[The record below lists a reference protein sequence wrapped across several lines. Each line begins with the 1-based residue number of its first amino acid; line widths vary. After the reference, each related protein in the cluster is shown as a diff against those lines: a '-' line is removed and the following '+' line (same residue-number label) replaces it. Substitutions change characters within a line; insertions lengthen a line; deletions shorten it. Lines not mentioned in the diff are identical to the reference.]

1 MMELRQLRYLLA
13 TVEAGTVSGAAERLH
28 ITQPGLSRQLRQLEK
43 DLGVELFDRANQ
55 RLTFNRTGHE
65 LLPLVR
71 DVLAATQA
79 LRESAGFHAEGG
91 IRRLTIAAPTVTLTD
106 IVSPFVATMSP
117 DDPVVDVRP
126 ADGLAPTQMLANG
139 ADLAIGTRRPQAPY
153 GSRDLPALPM
163 WAYVR
168 RDDPWRER
176 SRVSVEELLGRT
188 VVGVPTSFTAREAL
202 EAAVSTIGGSFTEFI
217 EAANGTIAQALAAAG
232 RGVAVVSDD
241 PRYELVPIAIDLHD
255 ATLTIQLVAAWDI
268 RKVSA
273 PAMAAL
279 AGRLADWVAERAPR
293 DDGEDDP
300 GVTCT
305 WKAPNTTE

>member
-1 MMELRQLRYLLA
+1 MELRQLRYLLA

-43 DLGVELFDRANQ
+43 DLGVELFDRARQ
-55 RLTFNRTGHE
+55 RLTLNRTGHE

-79 LRESAGFHAEGG
+79 LSDSAGFHAQGG
-91 IRRLTIAAPTVTLTD
+91 VRRLTIAAPTVTLTD
-106 IVSPFVATMSP
+106 IVSPFVTTMSP

-126 ADGLAPTQMLANG
+126 ADGLAPTEMLVNG
-139 ADLAIGTRRPQAPY
+139 ADLAIGTRRPQPPY
-153 GSRDLPALPM
+153 AWRDLAVLPM

-168 RDDPWRER
+168 RDDPWTQR
-176 SRVSVEELLGRT
+176 SHVSVSELLART
-188 VVGVPTSFTAREAL
+188 VISVPTSFTAREAL
-202 EAAVSTIGGSFTEFI
+202 EAAVSTTGGSYSGFI

-241 PRYELVPIAIDLHD
+241 PRYELAPVAIHHGNT
-255 ATLTIQLVAAWDI
+255 AVAIQLVAAWDT
-268 RKVSA
+268 RRVSA

-279 AGRLADWVAERAPR
+279 AGRLVEWVAERYDHR
-293 DDGEDDP
+293 
-300 GVTCT
+300 
-305 WKAPNTTE
+305 

>member
-1 MMELRQLRYLLA
+1 MELRQLRYLLA

-55 RLTFNRTGHE
+55 RLTLNRTGHE
-65 LLPLVR
+65 LLPLAR

-91 IRRLTIAAPTVTLTD
+91 VRRLTIAAPTVTLTD

-126 ADGLAPTQMLANG
+126 ADGLAPTEMLANG

-153 GSRDLPALPM
+153 ASRDLPALPM

-168 RDDPWRER
+168 RDDPWSKR
-176 SRVSVEELLGRT
+176 SHVSVAELLGRT
-188 VVGVPTSFTAREAL
+188 VISVPVSFTAREAL
-202 EAAVSTIGGSFTEFI
+202 ESAVSTAGGSFTEFI

-241 PRYELVPIAIDLHD
+241 PRYELVPVAINHGNTAIAIQLI
-255 ATLTIQLVAAWDI
+255 ATWDTRRI
-268 RKVSA
+268 SA
-273 PAMAAL
+273 QVMTAL
-279 AGRLADWVAERAPR
+279 AGRLADWVAERYDQTAGIR
-293 DDGEDDP
+293 
-300 GVTCT
+300 
-305 WKAPNTTE
+305 

>member
-1 MMELRQLRYLLA
+1 MELRQLRYLLA

-43 DLGVELFDRANQ
+43 DLGVDLFDRANQ
-55 RLTFNRTGHE
+55 RLIFNRTGHE
-65 LLPLVR
+65 LLPLIR

-126 ADGLAPTQMLANG
+126 ADGLAPTEMLANG
-139 ADLAIGTRRPQAPY
+139 ADLAIGTRRPQPPY
-153 GSRDLPALPM
+153 AWRDLPALPM

-168 RDDPWRER
+168 RDDPWSQR
-176 SRVSVEELLGRT
+176 SHVGVEELLGRT
-188 VVGVPTSFTAREAL
+188 VIGVPTSFTAREAL

-241 PRYELVPIAIDLHD
+241 PRYDLVPIAINHGNT
-255 ATLTIQLVAAWDI
+255 AIAIQLIATWDTRRI
-268 RKVSA
+268 SG
-273 PAMAAL
+273 PAMATL
-279 AGRLADWVAERAPR
+279 ADRLAEWVAERVPQ

-300 GVTCT
+300 GIQGVRTRS
-305 WKAPNTTE
+305 AQGRR